1 MLCLF
6 VNKCKLLQKHNFGIK
21 NPGIFN
27 TDPRIKKEICSLNAT
42 VQKLKSKKF
51 SLEKIKD
58 GSNDVRFCTGF
69 ENCGALISVFE
80 CLGCILGKA
89 QIYMQ

>member
-1 MLCLF
+1 M
-6 VNKCKLLQKHNFGIK
+6 
-21 NPGIFN
+21 
-27 TDPRIKKEICSLNAT
+27 NAT
-42 VQKLKSKKF
+42 VQKLKTKKF

-89 QIYMQ
+89 QIYMQSWDIKIPTWKYQ

>member
-1 MLCLF
+1 M
-6 VNKCKLLQKHNFGIK
+6 
-21 NPGIFN
+21 
-27 TDPRIKKEICSLNAT
+27 NAT

-51 SLEKIKD
+51 SLEKMKD